1 MTNDEFGYD
10 YEGNFRTAVVKALR
24 DLREAV
30 EDLQDGGYRAGFKA
44 GFAAVLSG
52 KVRMRNPEGF
62 DLPNPDGE
70 RITDEGF
77 YREAFIDGFVDGY
90 QFAAAMV
97 DVPGG
102 IVL

>member
-1 MTNDEFGYD
+1 MNDEFGYD
-10 YEGNFRTAVVKALR
+10 YEGNFRTAVVAALR
-24 DLREAV
+24 ELVRSVDDL
-30 EDLQDGGYRAGFKA
+30 DGAYQEGFKA
-44 GFAAVLSG
+44 GFQAVLSG
-52 KVRMRNPEGF
+52 KVRMRNPEAF

-70 RITDEGF
+70 RITDQGF
-77 YREAFIDGFVDGY
+77 FREAFVDGFVDGY